1 MLTVHNSIPFSSKSV
16 ITSINEK
23 TLDYK
28 NASHT
33 ASAYNN
39 LGELSMA
46 SIKRRSF
53 TTLLGGSMLA
63 APGIMRASRADAPLK
78 VGFVYLGPV
87 GDFGWTY
94 QHDVGRQIAASAF
107 GPAVE
112 TSYVENVPEAPESQA
127 VFQSLA
133 ASGHKLIFGTSF
145 GYMNYMVKVA
155 ADYPDVKF
163 EHCTG
168 YKRAP
173 NLATYDIRF
182 YQGRYVQGVIAG
194 KLSKAGVAGYVA
206 SVPVPEVV
214 QGMDAFL
221 LGMQSVNPKAKLKF
235 IMIDSWYDPG
245 KEGDAAKALIDQGCD
260 ILTQHTDS
268 PAPLQTAA
276 SRGIKAFG
284 EATDMVSFAPKT
296 QLTACVNEWGGYYTK
311 RIKAV
316 LAGNWTSIDT
326 WGGFDVGMLQ
336 MAPFRNMPADVAALA
351 TETVANITSG
361 KNKIFTG
368 PLTDQSGK
376 VFLPAGTTMDDG
388 TLAGIQTL
396 VAGIDGQLS

>member
-1 MLTVHNSIPFSSKSV
+1 MAAMKRRGFTTMLG
-16 ITSINEK
+16 
-23 TLDYK
+23 
-28 NASHT
+28 
-33 ASAYNN
+33 ASA
-39 LGELSMA
+39 
-46 SIKRRSF
+46 
-53 TTLLGGSMLA
+53 LA
-63 APGIMRASRADAPLK
+63 APGIMRASRADAPAK
-78 VGFVYLGPV
+78 IGFVYLGPV

-94 QHDVGRQIAASAF
+94 QHDVGRKIAAGVL
-107 GPAVE
+107 GPAIE
-112 TSYVENVPEAPESQA
+112 TTYVENVPEAPESQA
-127 VFQSLA
+127 VFQNLA

-155 ADYPDVKF
+155 AQYPDVKF

-214 QGMDAFL
+214 QGMNAFI
-221 LGMQSVNPKAKLKF
+221 LGMQSVNPAAKLKF

-268 PAPLQTAA
+268 PSPLQVAA
-276 SRGIKAFG
+276 SRDIKAFG
-284 EATDMVSFAPKT
+284 EATDMISFAPNT
-296 QLTACVNEWGGYYTK
+296 QLTACVNMWGGYYTQ
-311 RIKAV
+311 RIQAL
-316 LAGNWTSIDT
+316 LANKWTSIDT

-336 MAPFRNMPADVAALA
+336 MAPFRNMPPEVSALA
-351 TETVANITSG
+351 TKTVADITSG
-361 KNKIFTG
+361 KNKVFVG
-368 PLTDQSGK
+368 PLTDQTGK
-376 VFLPAGTTMDDG
+376 VFLPAGQAMDDG
-388 TLAGIQTL
+388 TLAGLQTL
-396 VAGIDGQLS
+396 VAGIEGQLS

>member
-1 MLTVHNSIPFSSKSV
+1 MGSL
-16 ITSINEK
+16 
-23 TLDYK
+23 
-28 NASHT
+28 
-33 ASAYNN
+33 
-39 LGELSMA
+39 
-46 SIKRRSF
+46 KRRSF
-53 TTLLGGSMLA
+53 TTLLGGGMLA

-94 QHDVGRQIAASAF
+94 QHDVGRKIAAKALGSAI
-107 GPAVE
+107 E
-112 TSYVENVPEAPESQA
+112 TSFVENVPEAPESQA
-127 VFQSLA
+127 VFQNLA

-155 ADYPDVKF
+155 GDYPGVKF

-194 KLSKAGVAGYVA
+194 KLSKAGLAGYVA

-221 LGMQSVNPKAKLKF
+221 LGMQSVNPAAKLKF

-296 QLTACVNEWGGYYTK
+296 QLTACVNEWGGYYTQ
-311 RIKAV
+311 RIKAA
-316 LAGNWTSIDT
+316 LAGTWSSIDT

-336 MAPFRNMPADVAALA
+336 MAPFRNMPADIAALA
-351 TETVANITSG
+351 TQTVADITSG
-361 KNKIFTG
+361 KNKIFSG
-368 PLTDQSGK
+368 PLTDQTGK
-376 VFLPAGTTMDDG
+376 VFLPAGTVMDDG
-388 TLAGIQTL
+388 TLAGLQTL
-396 VAGIDGQLS
+396 VAGIDGKLS